1 MARGA
6 KSYLQQPVI
15 QQKMEE
21 PQTAVLPLFGL
32 ISVHMMRMLT
42 TCHHYISV
50 LVQWLLD
57 HEIDTLD
64 LDLTFSVETES
75 FGRTSES
82 ELKPDGA
89 RITVTDKNK
98 VYCN

>member
-1 MARGA
+1 
-6 KSYLQQPVI
+6 
-15 QQKMEE
+15 MEE

-32 ISVHMMRMLT
+32 ICVHTMHMLT
-42 TCHHYISV
+42 TCHHFISV